1 MNTDSARR
9 RLFASTMIGGL
20 ALTAAFAAQPAAAQT
35 SSAAAAKP
43 ASDVEEVVVT
53 GSRIHQAATD
63 TPAPVE
69 TVNQQDLTDR
79 GFVTAGQALN
89 DLTSMTPAQAL
100 STGPGNASG
109 AGQTFPNLFNLGPG
123 RTLTLVDGRRYVS
136 SATPVTD
143 NTASGAGSGV
153 DTNLIPLGLIDH
165 VDVVQAGGAAVYGS
179 DAIAGVVN
187 YVLKQNFQGAE
198 IDAQSSISSRGDY
211 PENSIRITA
220 GHNFLDNRGNVALD
234 VEWSKSDPLDTDS
247 RPISALSRSTSGNT
261 QILNSRFYEFSS
273 NGVIFTIPAPT
284 PACGGANCFLRVNG
298 VPQQFSANG
307 TSLIPYNPGL
317 NPTSGGT
324 ALVPP
329 FATGGDGFPL
339 KDLSGLLSGVERYS
353 ANLLT
358 HYDVTDHMKLS
369 GSLLFGST
377 RGDDPVGSQ
386 GFSQTILN
394 TAASGA
400 GPIQFNR
407 TNPFLTPSEIA
418 ALTAAQPSFGG
429 GAPLFLSKNFAD
441 LLPSQ
446 DFITTTDSYRFL
458 LALDGDFNR
467 FDRDFY
473 YSLSYSYGQ
482 VNSKQQGWD
491 INNAKFK
498 NAINATT
505 NAQGQI
511 VCAINAVALTDPG
524 CAPIN
529 PFGANT
535 ASVGA
540 GRYVSVPVGYSYEN
554 QQDDF
559 LATLGGDIF
568 SLPAGKMKFSVA
580 YEHRVESEDYN
591 PAAANQQG
599 LVDTGTPTPPTSG
612 RYYTNEYSGELLLP
626 ILGEGFNAPGFKTVE
641 LSAQYRFVDNSIAGT
656 EDVWGLGLR
665 WEVVNGFT
673 LRASRSRNFRAPTL
687 YQLFAPSQTA
697 LAGGIQDPCDSR
709 FINAGTNP
717 AVRAQNCLAL
727 FAANPLFGTGSA
739 GTAPV
744 GASAAARLAGF
755 QDTAANFT
763 TALVTAGGNQSL
775 QNEVSD
781 TTTYGFV
788 FQPKWVPGRFTLV
801 ADYIDVNL
809 QNGLT
814 GFTPTNFS
822 QACFDA
828 PGANGST
835 CGFFTRDGVGN
846 IATAVSTTFNAASL
860 KYKGETIDATY
871 GFPMSWIV
879 RPDQQGNVEL
889 ALEATHNETLKQTVQ
904 GVITEMVN
912 TVGLNG
918 LPEPR
923 WQVRGDVRYI
933 RGPLRVTYEAFY
945 LPSALAVPGANA
957 ANNANPII
965 DSNLRQDISAS
976 YDFGRIQVRAGVHN
990 FTDELPSYPTLS
1002 YGDIIGRQYFLG
1014 IKARY

>member
-1 MNTDSARR
+1 MNMGSVRR
-9 RLFASTMIGGL
+9 RLLASTMIGGL

-35 SSAAAAKP
+35 SSAAAKP

-69 TVNQQDLTDR
+69 TVTPQDFTDR

-109 AGQTFPNLFNLGPG
+109 NGQTFPNLFNLGPG

-136 SATPVTD
+136 SATPVTGGG
-143 NTASGAGSGV
+143 SGAGSGV
-153 DTNLIPLGLIDH
+153 DTNLIPLGLIDR

-187 YVLKQNFQGAE
+187 YVLKQNFQGVE
-198 IDAQSSISSRGDY
+198 MDAQSSITSRGDY
-211 PENSIRITA
+211 PENSIRVTA
-220 GHNFLDNRGNVALD
+220 GHNFSDDKGNVALD
-234 VEWSKSDPLDTDS
+234 VEWSKSDPLSNDA
-247 RPISALSRSTSGNT
+247 RPTSDLSRSTSGTT
-261 QILNSRFYEFSS
+261 QILNSRFYEFST
-273 NGVIFTIPAPT
+273 NGVIFSIPAPT
-284 PACGGANCFLRVNG
+284 PACGGANCFLRLNG
-298 VPQQFSANG
+298 VPQQFSADG
-307 TSLIPYNPGL
+307 GSLIAFNPGL

-324 ALVPP
+324 ALIPP

-339 KDLSGLLSGVERYS
+339 KDLSGLFSGVERWS

-358 HYDVTDHMKLS
+358 HYDITDHMKLS

-377 RGDDPVGSQ
+377 RGDDPQGSQ

-394 TAASGA
+394 TPASGA
-400 GPIQFNR
+400 GYITFNKA
-407 TNPFLTPSEIA
+407 NPFLSAAEIA
-418 ALTAAQPSFGG
+418 SLTAASPSFGA
-429 GAPLFLSKNFAD
+429 GAPLFLSKDFVD

-458 LALDGDFNR
+458 VALDGDFNR

-482 VNSKQQGWD
+482 VNSKQQGWSV
-491 INNAKFK
+491 NNAKFK
-498 NAINATT
+498 NAISATT

-511 VCAINAVALTDPG
+511 VCSINAVSLVDPS

-529 PFGANT
+529 PFGSNT
-535 ASVGA
+535 ASLGA
-540 GRYVSVPVGYSYEN
+540 GTYVSVPVGYSYEN

-568 SLPAGKMKFSVA
+568 DVPAGKLKFSVA
-580 YEHRVESEDYN
+580 YEHRVEAEDFN
-591 PAAANQQG
+591 PAAADLQG
-599 LVDTGTPTPPTSG
+599 LTGSGVPEPATSG
-612 RYYTNEYSGELLLP
+612 RYNTNEYSAELLLP
-626 ILGEGFNAPGFKTVE
+626 VLGEGFNLPGFKTVE

-665 WEVVNGFT
+665 WEVVPGFT

-687 YQLFAPSQTA
+687 YQLFAPSSTG
-697 LAGGIQDPCDSR
+697 LAGGVQDPCDSR

-717 AVRAQNCLAL
+717 AVREQNCLAL
-727 FAANPLFGTGSA
+727 FTANPLFGTGSA

-755 QDTAANFT
+755 QDTAVNFS
-763 TALVTAGGNQSL
+763 TALVTSGGNQTL

-788 FQPKWVPGRFTLV
+788 FQPHWVPGSLTVV
-801 ADYIDVNL
+801 ADYISVDL

-814 GFTPTNFS
+814 SFTPTNFS

-828 PGANGST
+828 PGANGAT
-835 CGFFTRDGVGN
+835 CGFFTRDNVGN

-860 KYKGETIDATY
+860 NYKGETIDATY
-871 GFPMSWIV
+871 RFPVEWIV
-879 RPDQQGNVEL
+879 GADKVGNVEL

-904 GVITEMVN
+904 GVVTELVD
-912 TVGLNG
+912 TVGTSG
-918 LPEPR
+918 VPEPR

-933 RGPLRVTYEAFY
+933 RGPLRVTYEAYY

-957 ANNANPII
+957 TNNADPII
-965 DSNLRQDISAS
+965 SSNLRQDISAS

-990 FTDELPSYPTLS
+990 FTDEMPSYPTLS
-1002 YGDIIGRQYFLG
+1002 YGDIIGRQFFVGL
-1014 IKARY
+1014 KARY

>member
-1 MNTDSARR
+1 MNMGSARR
-9 RLFASTMIGGL
+9 RLFATTMIGSL
-20 ALTAAFAAQPAAAQT
+20 ALTAALAAQPAAAQT
-35 SSAAAAKP
+35 ASAAAKP
-43 ASDVEEVVVT
+43 ANDLEEVVVT

-69 TVNQQDLTDR
+69 TVTQQDLTDR

-89 DLTSMTPAQAL
+89 DLTSMVPAQAL
-100 STGPGNASG
+100 STGPGVASG
-109 AGQTFPNLFNLGPG
+109 NGQTFPNLFNLGPG

-136 SATPVTD
+136 SATPVTS
-143 NTASGAGSGV
+143 TSSGSGSGV
-153 DTNLIPLGLIDH
+153 DTNLIPVGLIDR

-187 YVLKQNFQGAE
+187 YVLKQNFQGLE
-198 IDAQSSISSRGDY
+198 MDAQTSITSRNDY
-211 PENSIRITA
+211 PQNSIRVT
-220 GHNFLDNRGNVALD
+220 GGRNFMDGRGNVALD
-234 VEWSKSDPLDTDS
+234 VEWSKSDPLSTND
-247 RPISALSRSTSGNT
+247 RPTSALSRSTSGT
-261 QILNSRFYEFSS
+261 TEILNSRFYEFNT
-273 NGVIFTIPAPT
+273 NGVIFTIPAPV
-284 PACGGANCFLRVNG
+284 PACGGQNCFLRVGG
-298 VPQQFSANG
+298 VPQQFSADG
-307 TSLIPYNPGL
+307 ASLVAFNPGV
-317 NPTSGGT
+317 NPINGSG
-324 ALVPP
+324 LLIPP

-339 KDLSGLLSGVERYS
+339 KDLSGLLTGVERLS

-377 RGDDPVGSQ
+377 RADDPQGSQ

-394 TAASGA
+394 PAASGA
-400 GPIQFNR
+400 GPIAF
-407 TNPFLTPSEIA
+407 TKANPFLTASELA
-418 ALTAAQPSFGG
+418 ALTAAQPSFGA
-429 GAPLFLSKNFAD
+429 GAPLFLSKDFVD

-467 FDRDFY
+467 FGRDFY

-482 VNSKQQGWD
+482 VDSKQQGWS

-498 NAINATT
+498 NAISATT

-511 VCAINAVALTDPG
+511 VCSINAVTVVDPS

-529 PFGANT
+529 PFGSNT
-535 ASVGA
+535 ASAGA
-540 GRYVSVPVGYSYEN
+540 GSYVSTPVGYSYQN

-568 SLPAGKMKFSVA
+568 DVPAGKLKFSVA
-580 YEHRVESEDYN
+580 YEHRVESQAFN
-591 PAAANQQG
+591 PAAAIQLG
-599 LVDTGTPTPPTSG
+599 LTGTGTLTSPTSG

-626 ILGEGFNAPGFKTVE
+626 VLGEGFNLPGFKTVE

-665 WEVVNGFT
+665 WEVVPGFS

-687 YQLFAPSQTA
+687 YQLFAPSTTA
-697 LAGGIQDPCDSR
+697 LAGGVQDPCDSR

-727 FAANPLFGTGSA
+727 FSANPLYGTGSA

-744 GASAAARLAGF
+744 GSSAAARLAGF
-755 QDTAANFT
+755 QDTAVNFS
-763 TALVTAGGNQSL
+763 TAQVTSGGNQTL

-788 FQPKWVPGRFTLV
+788 FQPAWVPGRLTVV
-801 ADYIDVNL
+801 ADYISVDL

-814 GFTPTNFS
+814 SFTPTNFS

-828 PGANGST
+828 PGANGAT

-871 GFPMSWIV
+871 SFPLEWIV
-879 RPDQQGNVEL
+879 SPDKEGNVEL

-904 GVITEMVN
+904 GVVTELVN
-912 TVGLNG
+912 TVGTFG

-945 LPSALAVPGANA
+945 LPSALAVAGATA
-957 ANNANPII
+957 ANNAHPFIE
-965 DSNLRQDISAS
+965 SNLRQDISAS
-976 YDFGRIQVRAGVHN
+976 YDFGRYQVRGGVHN
-990 FTDELPSYPTLS
+990 FTDEMPSYPTLS
-1002 YGDIIGRQYFLG
+1002 YGDIIGRQFFLG
-1014 IKARY
+1014 VRARF

>member
-1 MNTDSARR
+1 MGSARR
-9 RLFASTMIGGL
+9 RLFATTMIGGL
-20 ALTAAFAAQPAAAQT
+20 ALTAAVAAQPAAAQT
-35 SSAAAAKP
+35 SAAAKP

-69 TVNQQDLTDR
+69 TVTQQDLTDR

-100 STGPGNASG
+100 STGPGSASG
-109 AGQTFPNLFNLGPG
+109 NGQTFPNLFNLGPG

-136 SATPVTD
+136 SATPVTG
-143 NTASGAGSGV
+143 TGSGSGSGV
-153 DTNLIPLGLIDH
+153 DTNLIPLGLLDR

-187 YVLKQNFQGAE
+187 YVLKQHFQGLE
-198 IDAQSSISSRGDY
+198 MDAQSSITSRGDY
-211 PENSIRITA
+211 PQNSIRVTGGRDFA
-220 GHNFLDNRGNVALD
+220 DGKGNVALD
-234 VEWSKSDPLDTDS
+234 VEWSKSDPLGTND
-247 RPISALSRSTSGNT
+247 RPTSALSRSTSGT
-261 QILNSRFYEFSS
+261 TEILNSRFYEFNS
-273 NGVIFTIPAPT
+273 NGVIFTIPAPV
-284 PACGGANCFLRVNG
+284 PACGGQNCFLRVGG
-298 VPQQFSANG
+298 VPQQFSADG
-307 TSLIPYNPGL
+307 TSLVAFNPGL
-317 NPTSGGT
+317 NPTNGT
-324 ALVPP
+324 GLLIPP

-339 KDLSGLLSGVERYS
+339 KDLSGLLSGVERWS

-369 GSLLFGST
+369 GSVLFGST
-377 RGDDPVGSQ
+377 RADDPLGNQ

-394 TAASGA
+394 SAASGA
-400 GPIQFNR
+400 GPITFTK

-418 ALTAAQPSFGG
+418 ALSAAQPSFGA

-441 LLPSQ
+441 LLPSR
-446 DFITTTDSYRFL
+446 DFITETNSYRFL

-467 FDRDFY
+467 FGRDFY

-482 VNSKQQGWD
+482 VDSKQQGWD

-498 NAINATT
+498 NAIAATT

-511 VCAINAVALTDPG
+511 VCAINAVTVTDPG

-540 GRYVSVPVGYSYEN
+540 GRYVSVPVGYSYQN

-559 LATLGGDIF
+559 LATLDGDIF
-568 SLPAGKMKFSVA
+568 DLPAGKLKFSAA
-580 YEHRVESEDYN
+580 YEHRVESQAFN
-591 PAAANQQG
+591 PAAANQLG
-599 LVDTGTPTPPTSG
+599 LVETGSPTPPTSG

-626 ILGEGFNAPGFKTVE
+626 VLGEGFNLPGFKTVE

-665 WEVVNGFT
+665 WEVVPGFS

-687 YQLFAPSQTA
+687 YQLFAPSSTA
-697 LAGGIQDPCDSR
+697 LAGGVKDPCDSR
-709 FINAGTNP
+709 YINAGTNP

-744 GASAAARLAGF
+744 GSSAAARLAGF
-755 QDTAANFT
+755 QDTAVNFST
-763 TALVTAGGNQSL
+763 SQVTSGGNQAL

-788 FQPKWVPGRFTLV
+788 FQPKWVPGRLTVV
-801 ADYIDVNL
+801 ADYISVDL
-809 QNGLT
+809 KNGLT
-814 GFTPTNFS
+814 SFTPTDFS

-871 GFPMSWIV
+871 SFPVEWFV
-879 RPDQQGNVEL
+879 KADNVGNIEL

-904 GVITEMVN
+904 GVITEMVD

-923 WQVRGDVRYI
+923 WQVRTDVRYI

-957 ANNANPII
+957 ANNAHPFI

-976 YDFGRIQVRAGVHN
+976 YEFGRYQVRGGVHN
-990 FTDELPSYPTLS
+990 FTDEQPSYPTLS
-1002 YGDIIGRQYFLG
+1002 YGDIIGRQFFLG
-1014 IKARY
+1014 LRARF